1 MAVTPS
7 SPVVGVFTDR
17 SMAEQAVEALSN
29 AGFEQEQMR
38 YSVPGYSGG
47 FFEGL
52 KSFFTGTSPYGG
64 GLAHDL
70 MSMGLSDEEA
80 RYFSNEYSLGNVIL
94 AVQARG
100 REQEAWSILHQ
111 YGAYTSQDVSTQA
124 TTDAQQSSE
133 SARQDNDETSQQQD
147 GAQNWQTQPQFGTSA
162 SPPFESYRQDV
173 GTPEHERE
181 AETAQPVPSE
191 YHAGAATPQASQVA
205 S

>member
-38 YSVPGYSGG
+38 YSVPGYAGG

-52 KSFFTGTSPYGG
+52 KSLFTGTSPYGG

-70 MSMGLSDEEA
+70 MSMGLLDEEA
-80 RYFSNEYSLGNVIL
+80 RYYSNEYSLGNVIL

-100 REQEAWSILHQ
+100 REQEAWSILRQ
-111 YGAYTSQDVSTQA
+111 YGAYTSQDVSNQA
-124 TTDAQQSSE
+124 ATAAQQPSE
-133 SARQDNDETSQQQD
+133 SARQDDSETSQQQD
-147 GAQNWQTQPQFGTSA
+147 DAHNWRPQPQFGTSA
-162 SPPFESYRQDV
+162 APPFESQGQDV
-173 GTPEHERE
+173 DTPEHVSED
-181 AETAQPVPSE
+181 ETTPPVLSE
-191 YHAGAATPQASQVA
+191 YDSGAGTP
-205 S
+205 